1 MQTADM
7 ETGVRW
13 PELMD
18 YDTVRAY
25 CGLSRTSTWRL
36 IKAGELEAFKIGRS
50 VKVRRASLD
59 AYFDRHEYTT
69 S

>member
-1 MQTADM
+1 MQTSDM

-13 PELMD
+13 PELMSPQD
-18 YDTVRAY
+18 VRAY

-36 IKAGELEAFKIGRS
+36 IKVGELEAVKIGRS

>member
-1 MQTADM
+1 MKTADM
-7 ETGVRW
+7 EIAVRW

-18 YDTVRAY
+18 YDTVRTY

-36 IKAGELEAFKIGRS
+36 IKAGELEAVKLGRS
-50 VKVRRASLD
+50 VKVRRTSLD
-59 AYFDRHEYTT
+59 AYFNRHEYTT